1 MVAPINITAAGAA
14 GTHTVRKV
22 NVNAEDNYVYF
33 KDTGTASTI
42 PNTITQGT
50 GYIYGQGVG
59 EVSGITDGGLV
70 FADIVSPTQVRFTT
84 ESNGATVVD
93 ITSSVAGSV
102 SFNTPVVFDERL
114 NIDAST
120 PTNQAV
126 KYYTSG
132 TPLTGLTSGE
142 TYFLKNVSVSDFAG
156 QQALYTLTD
165 VSIATSQAQYVS
177 PGTFSWTAP
186 VGVYEVSVVAVGGGG
201 GGARGNVAASGA
213 GGGGLGWKNNIAV
226 TPGQS
231 YTVVVGAGGSVG
243 TNVGGNG
250 GDSWF
255 ITSNTVRGGG
265 GLGALASSSSN
276 RAGGTFV
283 GDGGGNGGIGAGRRN
298 NDSAGGGGG
307 AGGYT
312 GNGGAGGGISS
323 NSQAGAGGGGG
334 GGGFAGPAD
343 TAGAGGGVGILGQGA
358 NGGAGTNSN
367 SDGGGGG
374 GGSGGG
380 NASRFGTNVG
390 DVYSTNARAFPGAYG
405 GGASGGDNTA
415 SYEVDNGGGGAVR
428 IIWGPNRAFPS
439 TGTGNL

>member
-1 MVAPINITAAGAA
+1 MVAPINITAAGQA

-42 PNTITQGT
+42 PIALTQGT

-59 EVSGITDGGLV
+59 ELTGVADGDLV
-70 FADIVSPTQVRFTT
+70 FADIVSPTQVQFTT
-84 ESNGATVVD
+84 ESNGATSVD
-93 ITSSVAGSV
+93 ITSSVAGTV
-102 SFNTPVVFDERL
+102 SLNTPVVFGERL

-156 QQALYTLTD
+156 QQALYSLTD
-165 VSIATSQAQYVS
+165 VSVATGQAQYTS

-186 VGVYEVSVVAVGGGG
+186 AGVYEVSVVAVGGGG
-201 GGARGNVAASGA
+201 GGARANNAATGA
-213 GGGGLGWKNNIAV
+213 GGGGLGWKNGIAV
-226 TPGQS
+226 TPGQA
-231 YTVVVGAGGSVG
+231 YTVVVGAGGNIG
-243 TNVGGNG
+243 TNLGGNG
-250 GDSWF
+250 GTSYF
-255 ITSNTVRGGG
+255 ISTNTVLGGG
-265 GLGALASSSSN
+265 GLGAVANSSSN
-276 RAGGTFV
+276 RAGGNFV
-283 GDGGGNGGIGAGRRN
+283 GDGGGVGGIGAGRRN
-298 NDSAGGGGG
+298 TSSAGGGGG
-307 AGGYT
+307 AGGYA
-312 GNGGAGGGISS
+312 GAGGRGGGISGDS
-323 NSQAGAGGGGG
+323 GAGAGGGGG
-334 GGGFAGPAD
+334 GGGFGGSGD

-367 SDGGGGG
+367 TDGGGGG

-380 NASRFGTNVG
+380 NATRFGTNVG
-390 DVYSTNARAFPGAYG
+390 DVYSTNARSTPGAYG

-415 SYEVDNGGGGAVR
+415 SYEVNTGGGGAVR